1 MLLTVFVFLAV
12 AAVSSAIVVVLHRNP
27 VFSTMSLVVTL
38 VATAGLFIMLGSPFL
53 AALQILLYTGAILVL
68 FLFVIMLL
76 NVQRERTAV
85 TRASGMLVAAGICA
99 MVFAGVAGPALL
111 GRLRRNRPCAPLEP
125 GSISLV
131 GVARELFSTYILPF
145 EMIGLLLLV
154 AVVAASW
161 VAQKANPAAPAARRN
176 PIARRG
182 RARAA
187 GRAAMTTFP
196 SPGTWCW
203 PRCSSASATFG
214 ALTRRSGIAIFL
226 SIELMLN
233 AANLTLV
240 AYSRIHGDS
249 AGQMFVF
256 FALAVAAAEAAVG
269 LGLFISIYRLRH
281 TIDVNRL
288 NRLRW

>member
-27 VFSTMSLVVTL
+27 VISTMSLVVTL

-85 TRASGMLVAAGICA
+85 TRMSGMLVAAGICA
-99 MVFAGVAGPALL
+99 VVFAGSLA
-111 GRLRRNRPCAPLEP
+111 RLFWAAYSGTTLAPLEP
-125 GSISLV
+125 GAVALS

-161 VAQKANPAAPAARRN
+161 VAQRRDPAESPADGGPAKD
-176 PIARRG
+176 G
-182 RARAA
+182 
-187 GRAAMTTFP
+187 
-196 SPGTWCW
+196 
-203 PRCSSASATFG
+203 
-214 ALTRRSGIAIFL
+214 
-226 SIELMLN
+226 E
-233 AANLTLV
+233 
-240 AYSRIHGDS
+240 SR
-249 AGQMFVF
+249 
-256 FALAVAAAEAAVG
+256 
-269 LGLFISIYRLRH
+269 
-281 TIDVNRL
+281 
-288 NRLRW
+288 